1 MIHPVTTMAAGIS
14 SGGLNDDFRT
24 RIPTI
29 VGISPLRPTNGNNI
43 GPYAQVDPP
52 VEGGDK
58 EGETGQA
65 LCTVHVPQ
73 TLIAGQPPVALAL
86 NTRPQ
91 QERPPAN
98 IQSLI
103 TRVHPAAAI
112 IPAPLD
118 HRTSSTGTRRR
129 RRARCTCFPVHVRAA
144 LVQFVGWVSLAGRC
158 LCTYVLLACM

>member
-1 MIHPVTTMAAGIS
+1 MIPVPTMAAGIS
-14 SGGLNDDFRT
+14 SGPNDDFRT

-29 VGISPLRPTNGNNI
+29 VGISPLRPTTSNDI
-43 GPYAQVDPP
+43 GTYAQVDPTG
-52 VEGGDK
+52 EGRDG
-58 EGETGQA
+58 GETLHA
-65 LCTVHVPQ
+65 LCTVPQ

-103 TRVHPAAAI
+103 TRVHPAAAV
-112 IPAPLD
+112 PAPLD
-118 HRTSSTGTRRR
+118 QITSSTAGTRRR

-144 LVQFVGWVSLAGRC
+144 LVHFVGWVSIAGRC
-158 LCTYVLLACM
+158 LCTYVLIACM